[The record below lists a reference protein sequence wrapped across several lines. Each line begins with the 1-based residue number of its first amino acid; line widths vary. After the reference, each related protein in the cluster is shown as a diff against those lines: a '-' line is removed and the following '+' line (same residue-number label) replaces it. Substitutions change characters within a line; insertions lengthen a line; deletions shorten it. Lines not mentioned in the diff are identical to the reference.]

1 MTRADWI
8 FRPVLWFVTAST
20 INVVLHE
27 GTHFLTAY
35 APGLQPTLYQY
46 WVHWDQEN
54 ATLAQYAAVRAAGP
68 TFSLIVGL
76 CCWLAYR
83 AKKQSAA
90 GLPLLYLSAGG
101 MAMFSGNLMSTA
113 FAGDFSGLASWL
125 ELPTPALYA
134 ISAFGAA
141 STIAVM
147 VWLGRQLRQ
156 WIPDTAG
163 TALGL
168 IGVVVAPIV
177 LGTAII
183 ILINQPVPPCPPFL
197 SARLSEAL
205 LGIFTLLGAARPE
218 APGTSSAGR
227 SFRLRWMD
235 GTIAIA
241 SVLAVRVMVFGI
253 TF

>member
-1 MTRADWI
+1 
-8 FRPVLWFVTAST
+8 VTAST

-27 GTHFLTAY
+27 GAHFLVAF
-35 APGLQPTLYQY
+35 ALGLQPTLYQY

-76 CCWLAYR
+76 CCWLVYR

-227 SFRLRWMD
+227 SFRLRWID

-241 SVLAVRVMVFGI
+241 AALAIRIMVFGI

>member
-8 FRPVLWFVTAST
+8 LRPVLWFVTAST

-27 GTHFLTAY
+27 GAHFLTAF
-35 APGLQPTLYQY
+35 ALGLQPTLYQY
-46 WVHWDQEN
+46 WVYWNPEN
-54 ATLAQYAAVRAAGP
+54 ATLNQYAAARAAGP
-68 TFSLIVGL
+68 TFSLVVGL

-101 MAMFSGNLMSTA
+101 VAMFSGNLMSAA

-125 ELPTPALYA
+125 QLPMTARYA
-134 ISAFGAA
+134 ISAAG
-141 STIAVM
+141 TVGVM

-156 WIPDTAG
+156 WIPATVG

-168 IGVVVAPIV
+168 IGVVVAPVV

-197 SARLSEAL
+197 SDRLSEAL
-205 LGIFTLLGAARPE
+205 LGVFTLLGAARPG
-218 APGTSSAGR
+218 APGISSGGR
-227 SFRLRWMD
+227 SFRLQWID

-241 SVLAVRVMVFGI
+241 AVLAIRVMVLGI